1 MASTSFW
8 RNLAAYDE
16 AAQLSTLKHFNLYRI
31 PQGIPQ
37 QSFLQEILV
46 GFLQAQIP
54 APIMPLPET
63 SETQ

>member
-1 MASTSFW
+1 MVSTSLW
-8 RNLAAYDE
+8 GNLPPYDE
-16 AAQLSTLKHFNLYRI
+16 AAQLSILKLFNLHRT

-37 QSFLQEILV
+37 QSFLQEIGV
-46 GFLQAQIP
+46 GFLQVQIP